1 MKPFWALAAAAVL
14 LAGCGMMPWGKKAPQ
29 SPLPVTELVELA
41 TDGTPTHAFNQYWK
55 RNTLVLDM
63 QGAATQGSIV
73 LKRRDGAKWPVR
85 LAFRVMPGAIG
96 LLEVRGDQRML
107 IPVTREG
114 TKVIDLELVPGVYT
128 ASTQQIAIMWEPLRQ
143 PPSGN

>member
-1 MKPFWALAAAAVL
+1 MKPLLALTAAAL
-14 LAGCGMMPWGKKAPQ
+14 ILAGCGMMPWGKQPPQ
-29 SPLPVTELVELA
+29 PPVPVTELVELA
-41 TDGTPTHAFNQYWK
+41 SDGTPTHAFNQYWK

-73 LKRRDGAKWPVR
+73 LKRRDGAKWPTR
-85 LAFRVMPGAIG
+85 LAFRVTPGSIG

-114 TKVIDLELVPGVYT
+114 TQAVDLELVPGVYT
-128 ASTQQIAIMWEPLRQ
+128 PETPQIAIMWEPLRQ
-143 PPSGN
+143 PSTD

>member
-1 MKPFWALAAAAVL
+1 MKPLLALTAAAL
-14 LAGCGMMPWGKKAPQ
+14 ILAGCGMMPWGKNPPQ
-29 SPLPVTELVELA
+29 SPVPVTELVELA
-41 TDGTPTHAFNQYWK
+41 SDGTPTHAFNQYWK

-85 LAFRVMPGAIG
+85 LAFRVTPGSIG

-114 TKVIDLELVPGVYT
+114 TQAVDLELVPGVYT
-128 ASTQQIAIMWEPLRQ
+128 PSTQQIAIMWEPLRQ
-143 PPSGN
+143 PSAD

>member
-1 MKPFWALAAAAVL
+1 MKPFWALTATALL
-14 LAGCGMMPWGKKAPQ
+14 LAGCGSMPWGKTPPQ
-29 SPLPVTELVELA
+29 PPVPVTELVELA
-41 TDGTPTHAFNQYWK
+41 SDGTPTHAFNQYWK

-73 LKRRDGAKWPVR
+73 LKRREGAKWPVR
-85 LAFRVMPGAIG
+85 IAFRVTPGSIG

-107 IPVTREG
+107 IPVTRDG
-114 TKVIDLELVPGVYT
+114 TQAIDLELVPGVYT

-143 PPSGN
+143 PSTD

>member
-1 MKPFWALAAAAVL
+1 MKPLLALIAAAVI
-14 LAGCGMMPWGKKAPQ
+14 LAGCGMMPWGKKPPQ
-29 SPLPVTELVELA
+29 PPLPVTELVELA
-41 TDGTPTHAFNQYWK
+41 SDGTPTHAFNQYWK

-85 LAFRVMPGAIG
+85 LAFRVTPGSIG

-114 TKVIDLELVPGVYT
+114 TQAVDLELVPGVYT
-128 ASTQQIAIMWEPLRQ
+128 ASTPQIAIMWEPLRQ
-143 PPSGN
+143 PSAD

>member
-1 MKPFWALAAAAVL
+1 MKPIWALAAAAAL
-14 LAGCGMMPWGKKAPQ
+14 LAGCGMLPWGKQPPQ
-29 SPLPVTELVELA
+29 SPVPVNELVELA
-41 TDGTPTHAFNQYWK
+41 SDGTPTHAFNQYWK

-85 LAFRVMPGAIG
+85 LAFRVTPGSVG

-114 TKVIDLELVPGVYT
+114 TQAVDLELVPGVYT
-128 ASTQQIAIMWEPLRQ
+128 PNTQQITVMWEPLRQ
-143 PPSGN
+143 PSAD